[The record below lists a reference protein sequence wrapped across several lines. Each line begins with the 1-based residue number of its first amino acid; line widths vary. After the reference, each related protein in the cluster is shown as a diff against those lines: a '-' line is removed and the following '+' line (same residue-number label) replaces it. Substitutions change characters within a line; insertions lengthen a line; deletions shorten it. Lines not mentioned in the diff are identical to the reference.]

1 MELGGIKMFV
11 LLTYDIDQSDGGR
24 RLHRVAQICEN
35 FGTRVQNSVFEMD
48 IDLGEMTRLKSDINE
63 VIDQNIDS
71 VRIYKL
77 GKLNKNQ
84 VEILGVREKVEISK
98 DLGIFM

>member
-24 RLHRVAQICEN
+24 RLHRVAKICEN

-77 GKLNKNQ
+77 GKINKNQ

-98 DLGIFM
+98 DSGIFM